1 MKEHIKAMLK
11 ESLGGLL
18 REKNKTPEKEEKDG
32 EDNKNKEGKEKD
44 VRYDDVKNFFNKQ
57 DSITKVGVFREAGF
71 SEEEIYQRLPY
82 KKLDNEKN
90 EKGGTYS
97 FTKDEV
103 DRIRTVTDKYP
114 SGS

>member
-1 MKEHIKAMLK
+1 MKEYIKALVK

-18 REKNKTPEKEEKDG
+18 REKSKTPKKDEKKDSKKDNEDDEKE
-32 EDNKNKEGKEKD
+32 
-44 VRYDDVKNFFNKQ
+44 VRYDDIKNFFNKQ

-90 EKGGTYS
+90 EKGGS
-97 FTKDEV
+97 K
-103 DRIRTVTDKYP
+103 
-114 SGS
+114 